1 MEVKNMF
8 FKSYAF
14 TWWQIGIFKLA
25 LLSIG
30 VSIGAYWS
38 EFFKNYLGPLIIIAV
53 IASIYIMYASLKQL
67 K

>member
-1 MEVKNMF
+1 MF
-8 FKSYAF
+8 FKSYTF

-30 VSIGAYWS
+30 VAIGAYWS
-38 EFFKNYLGPLIIIAV
+38 EFFKNYLVPLIIIAV
-53 IASIYIMYASLKQL
+53 IASIYIMFVSLKQL